1 MKKQYFKNFRKEGLP
16 GGPNEI
22 TINSE
27 GFILSENGQWEFPG
41 LPTVIPS
48 SDITM
53 QGVPYPVLG
62 ISDTGD
68 TQMMYPEEDYQFDG
82 DMVYELP
89 MAQKGYNV
97 KPRKGSILLEGETE
111 PSTHLMR
118 REYIPNT
125 GWVAFPSL
133 FQNEDGTWVDM
144 SKEEDWMNIYDEAN
158 RRGEVYNFGENKR
171 KAIKFADKGSWKKD
185 LGIKKQ
191 GGGDISI
198 PDLTKPNW
206 LDTLPKQ
213 YAGGGDLPPMEVNIG
228 LPKYGKKRVLNLKDY
243 TKQNTTSNRFPVVQ
257 NPFSRENKINLHLP
271 ENHGEEHRRLEVNPY
286 FGGVNDEPNL
296 NVYYGGVDAD
306 LNLLNK
312 NNNILDLRGG
322 LNTGL
327 VTYPGGSE
335 FTGVN
340 PSVGLSYSHKFAEG
354 GSLGDDPTKPYHPT
368 LNPDGYKGTIPPV
381 TSNDSLVLY
390 NNTIELEKFYGDPS
404 RKYKIVKD
412 NNTEDWNDKER
423 LNDIIK
429 GSNQN
434 AKDNIDFYNAMI
446 KASPMLSH
454 DEVMEVIL
462 DNYLEKDRGKVM
474 KGLLNNKTGYI
485 TPTRFQ
491 TKDNITGAI
500 NWAAPYNII
509 DTRIQPDYIN
519 HYSSVTDPGML
530 TDVYGYDK
538 DKIKPWAL
546 RTDAEKKKELLR
558 RGLSNKTSN
567 NMGSYTNLFAENI
580 PEPRIPYSPV
590 QTNQLNTVQIPTQYP
605 KPTTDFF
612 NMNGEPPTYKS
623 NPYWKV
629 VDNNLVLQNNPYA
642 SKMVY
647 PISDKPGTRFYGNN
661 PSWQVGEDRYYEED
675 GTAYKIPR
683 PEGGWPRTQILDPN
697 KGEGWKSK
705 MVKKKQ
711 DGGWLNELPKAQKGK
726 MLNKER
732 QQLLKEKE
740 FEDFLKKSSV
750 DEQGTL
756 TYVLPEYTVKSPEK
770 KLYDQA
776 FQDALNKQKSF
787 QNKWYPGDISEGVL
801 DNMKQ
806 RASVIA
812 NDKVAKDILDNN
824 KIKDLKG
831 YQKDYIANSN
841 YSGKLRPGIFQEF
854 GEGVQDLGRIT
865 QGKLPTTK
873 ALGLLSPLE
882 YPVNLV
888 RGTVKGEGLD
898 ALKGKISSPWIDA
911 SKVDIGAVNDVGAYN
926 TIYNIGLDPLNLTGI
941 GLTGAADDA
950 LRGISKGSKYFKTNK
965 IVNTPKQLPGSTN
978 VNPLVNTTPTPWTMQ
993 EMPGLHLKSTMSD
1006 GAVSKIVEPKTGLV
1020 NVEQALGII
1029 GKESGGADKVALIK
1043 QGLGE
1048 TLPKKMDYNEFRKVV
1063 QDQLI
1068 PLEVKINPTGR
1079 SEYGLE
1085 RIGYYDEPPMD
1096 RGALTLSNKGKFG
1109 RGSSAHGNPD
1119 ETLGHIHFL
1128 RDAETPDVLTV
1139 TQIQSDAFQ
1148 GTHRIMPK
1156 VFNKEQE
1163 LRGLSMMEDK
1173 LKVRELDYSKAKK
1186 LPNGDYKF
1194 DDGLV
1199 MDKTLYEQGLTVQ
1212 REMNAM
1218 KKADIESYTQKSL
1231 LDKDHQARF
1240 LQEFV
1245 NYAAQ
1250 KGNINKVRVPTS
1262 ETAAKVQ
1269 NYVSVSNN
1277 TIGPNTKKLL
1287 DNSSSFDEFLKAKYD
1302 EVDGYDF
1309 NNEELK
1315 SLEKIFN
1322 DYKSGTLKPT
1332 YEPQHQT
1339 ILKKYSEQPK
1349 LIKKLFGQDVKVVTD
1364 SKGNTWYEFDIPEGF
1379 KGMKG
1384 EIKAFSMGGVIAPPA
1399 AIIGAGALQQSNQK
1413 KNGGWLDNL
1422 PKAQKGNTGKQSA
1435 NESWGLTQE
1444 SQLSDL
1450 TKGLLNNILH
1460 RQAFAESSF
1469 NPKVISGDKTSR
1481 VGALGMTQIMPETL
1495 NEYINKT
1502 GDKNINILDPKDA
1515 VKVQKWYMQDLLN
1528 ADFIHKPNQSEKV
1541 RMVKALG
1548 SYNWGRGNM
1557 SKFLGKQ
1564 KKKGVDIYSDELS
1577 WVNDLPV
1584 ETRDYVNKIV
1594 LGTNEKFNQEYKQ
1607 NSSKYKDY
1615 YQKGGWLDKL

>member
-16 GGPNEI
+16 GGPNELI
-22 TINSE
+22 INSE

-53 QGVPYPVLG
+53 EDVPYPVLG

-243 TKQNTTSNRFPVVQ
+243 TKHNTTSNRFPVVQ
-257 NPFSRENKINLHLP
+257 NPFLRENKINLHLP
-271 ENHGEEHRRLEVNPY
+271 ENHGEEHRRLEGNPY
-286 FGGVNDEPNL
+286 FGGVNVEPDL

-340 PSVGLSYSHKFAEG
+340 PSVGLSYSHKFA
-354 GSLGDDPTKPYHPT
+354 K
-368 LNPDGYKGTIPPV
+368 
-381 TSNDSLVLY
+381 
-390 NNTIELEKFYGDPS
+390 
-404 RKYKIVKD
+404 
-412 NNTEDWNDKER
+412 
-423 LNDIIK
+423 
-429 GSNQN
+429 
-434 AKDNIDFYNAMI
+434 
-446 KASPMLSH
+446 
-454 DEVMEVIL
+454 
-462 DNYLEKDRGKVM
+462 
-474 KGLLNNKTGYI
+474 
-485 TPTRFQ
+485 
-491 TKDNITGAI
+491 
-500 NWAAPYNII
+500 
-509 DTRIQPDYIN
+509 
-519 HYSSVTDPGML
+519 
-530 TDVYGYDK
+530 
-538 DKIKPWAL
+538 
-546 RTDAEKKKELLR
+546 
-558 RGLSNKTSN
+558 
-567 NMGSYTNLFAENI
+567 
-580 PEPRIPYSPV
+580 
-590 QTNQLNTVQIPTQYP
+590 
-605 KPTTDFF
+605 
-612 NMNGEPPTYKS
+612 
-623 NPYWKV
+623 
-629 VDNNLVLQNNPYA
+629 
-642 SKMVY
+642 
-647 PISDKPGTRFYGNN
+647 
-661 PSWQVGEDRYYEED
+661 
-675 GTAYKIPR
+675 
-683 PEGGWPRTQILDPN
+683 
-697 KGEGWKSK
+697 
-705 MVKKKQ
+705 
-711 DGGWLNELPKAQKGK
+711 GGWLNELPKAQKGK

-770 KLYDQA
+770 KLYDEA

-831 YQKDYIANSN
+831 YQKEYIANSN

-873 ALGLLSPLE
+873 ALGILSPLE

-926 TIYNIGLDPLNLTGI
+926 TIYNIGMDPLNLTGM

-965 IVNTPKQLPGSTN
+965 IVTTPKQLPGSGN
-978 VNPLVNTTPTPWTMQ
+978 VNPLVNTAPTPWTMQ

-1068 PLEVKINPTGR
+1068 PLERQFATRSSKYGIEHLGFVPKVQGNPFERFRTVMNTGVSDFNKPR
-1079 SEYGLE
+1079 LLE
-1085 RIGYYDEPPMD
+1085 NQ
-1096 RGALTLSNKGKFG
+1096 TLILGNKNKFG
-1109 RGSSAHGNPD
+1109 RGSNAHGNPD

-1128 RDAETPDVLTV
+1128 RDAESPDVLTV

-1148 GTHRIMPK
+1148 GTHRVMPK

-1173 LKVRELDYSKAKK
+1173 LKARELDYSKAKK

-1194 DDGLV
+1194 DDGLI

-1212 REMNAM
+1212 KEMNAM

-1231 LDKDHQARF
+1231 LDKNHQERY
-1240 LQEFV
+1240 LQELV
-1245 NYAAQ
+1245 DYAG
-1250 KGNINKVRVPTS
+1250 KRGDINKIRVPTS

-1269 NYVSVSNN
+1269 GYRETSLTGDNAP
-1277 TIGPNTKKLL
+1277 GFGKLQEEISIAVRQGDQQKVNDL
-1287 DNSSSFDEFLKAKYD
+1287 MKVHDEMLKTPYKTYSSDQK
-1302 EVDGYDF
+1302 
-1309 NNEELK
+1309 
-1315 SLEKIFN
+1315 
-1322 DYKSGTLKPT
+1322 
-1332 YEPQHQT
+1332 T

-1349 LIKKLFGQDVKVVTD
+1349 VIKKVFGVEPKIVTD
-1364 SKGNTWYEFDIPEGF
+1364 SKGNTWYEFDIPEKF
-1379 KGMKG
+1379 KKG
-1384 EIKAFSMGGVIAPPA
+1384 TAEIKAFSIGGMITPPA
-1399 AIIGAGALQQSNQK
+1399 AIIGAGALQQNK
-1413 KNGGWLDNL
+1413 KSKGGWLDNL
-1422 PKAQKGNTGKQSA
+1422 PEAQKGNTGKQSA